1 MKAVV
6 LAAGLGT
13 RLAPLTQKTPKA
25 LATIGSKTL
34 LEIVLRR
41 LAAAGVDGFAVN
53 VFHKADDI
61 ERFLRQHKNFGF
73 DIRISREKT
82 LLNTGGGLKKA
93 APLIGEGRP
102 FFVHNVDVV
111 SDIDLNVLYQ
121 SHLQSGALA
130 TLAVQNR
137 VSSRRLLFGP
147 DGRLRGRAP
156 NAAGATPAD
165 KASVALAFCGISV
178 VSPELL
184 ERMTET
190 GAFSLSDAYVR
201 IAAEGGDLRGF
212 RCDGAYWQDVGTT
225 KKLEQ
230 ARQSTQ
236 TAD

>member
-1 MKAVV
+1 MKAVI

-25 LATIGSKTL
+25 LVTIGDKTL

-41 LAAAGVDGFAVN
+41 LADAGADGFAVN

-61 ERFLRQHKNFGF
+61 ERFLRERANFGF
-73 DIRISREKT
+73 DIRISREPT

-93 APLIGEGRP
+93 APLIADGRP
-102 FFVHNVDVV
+102 FFIHNVDVV
-111 SDIDLNVLYQ
+111 SDIDLGALYQ
-121 SHLQSGALA
+121 SHLRSSAMA

-137 VSSRRLLFGP
+137 ESPRRLLFGP
-147 DGRLRGRAP
+147 DGRLRGRARNP
-156 NAAGATPAD
+156 VGGPASS
-165 KASVALAFCGISV
+165 ASAALAFCGISV

-201 IAAEGGDLRGF
+201 IAAEGGDLNGF
-212 RCDGAYWQDVGTT
+212 RCDDAYWQDVGTVE
-225 KKLEQ
+225 KLEQ
-230 ARQSTQ
+230 ARRRAQTQ
-236 TAD
+236 G